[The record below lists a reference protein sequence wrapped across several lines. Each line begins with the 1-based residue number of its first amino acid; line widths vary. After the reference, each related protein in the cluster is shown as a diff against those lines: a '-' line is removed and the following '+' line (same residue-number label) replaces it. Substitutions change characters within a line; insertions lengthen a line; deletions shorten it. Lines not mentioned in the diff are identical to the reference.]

1 MNSPPTKKIKKKPID
16 KVSKKCYTIYVKR
29 KGIDIMAKKTTKKE
43 NFTTIRDLLAQ
54 MGHEELVA
62 VMDHE
67 IDLLNNKKNGEKKL
81 SEEQKINIE
90 IKDQII
96 AYMEDGKAY
105 TVTDL
110 QKALNIKS
118 NQKTSALVTQLK
130 DVGKIERFEEKGKA
144 YFKLA
149 NA

>member
-1 MNSPPTKKIKKKPID
+1 
-16 KVSKKCYTIYVKR
+16 
-29 KGIDIMAKKTTKKE
+29 MAKKTTKKE